1 MAGNSQRRGA
11 MRAPGSKKGPTAG
24 SGGQRRRGLEP
35 KKPTPKAVDREK
47 HPAAKRA
54 KAAEKRAATPRPTSR
69 PDGATSR
76 ASKPSANSRS
86 SESTWSASKPPRST
100 ADGGSR
106 PTTGGS
112 RSTTGGSRPTT
123 GGSRSTTGG
132 SRPTTGGSRSATGGS
147 RSATGGS
154 RPTTGGS
161 RSSAG
166 GSRSSAGG
174 SRPTSGGSRSTS
186 GGSRP
191 AAGGQRPSVR
201 ASGRPE
207 TNEQVYGR
215 NSVVE
220 ALRAGVPSNVL
231 HVQADL
237 ALDDR
242 IREAL
247 ELAAERRLP
256 VMEMTR
262 FEMDRM
268 TSHGVHQ
275 GLSLTVPPYQYL
287 DPSVLLEI
295 ASNTRA
301 ASLFVALDG
310 ITDPRNLGA
319 VVRSAAAFGA
329 KGILIPERRAAGMG
343 ASAWKTSA
351 GAAARVPVSRITN
364 MTRTLLAFRDVGATV
379 IGLAAEGP
387 TSIDQLDSSTMSGA
401 VVVVVGSEGEGLGR
415 LVAKTCDLL
424 VSIPIMSSTES
435 LNAGVAASIALYEID
450 RLRRTSQS

>member
-112 RSTTGGSRPTT
+112 RST
-123 GGSRSTTGG
+123 
-132 SRPTTGGSRSATGGS
+132 
-147 RSATGGS
+147 TGGS